1 MLSKTIKTYIE
12 EEMKDTRISLFSD
25 ERVFAEEHGLLPEGT
40 AAEPLDDS
48 VRFHDA
54 LIERVNKETEEL
66 VKTEET
72 PDFLQTPVN
81 FVKQH
86 VDEYLYIDSKWFDII
101 RIDGL
106 SIEVDDV
113 FGHYSVLT
121 GLKQQKKYAN
131 ELKAILTE
139 KLHGEDKVQLMW
151 NDKDGLFDINLSIDK
166 LEGFNE
172 NESLG
177 KNLQLIYHFFFSS
190 LKEMEEKNS
199 NKA

>member
-1 MLSKTIKTYIE
+1 MLTKSIKTYIE
-12 EEMKDTRISLFSD
+12 EEMKDGKIALFSD
-25 ERVFAEEHGLLPEGT
+25 ESEFAQKHALLPEGT
-40 AAEPLDDS
+40 AIELLDDS

-54 LIERVNKETEEL
+54 LIERVDKETEEL

-72 PDFLQTPVN
+72 PAFLETPVN

-86 VDEYLYIDSKWFDII
+86 VNEFLYIDSKWFDII

-106 SIEVDDV
+106 TIEVDDV

-121 GLKQQKKYAN
+121 GLKQQKKNAV
-131 ELKAILTE
+131 ELKSILAD

-151 NDKDGLFDINLSIDK
+151 NDKDGLFDVNLSIDK
-166 LEGFNE
+166 LDGFNE

-177 KNLQLIYHFFFSS
+177 RNLQLIYHFFFAV
-190 LKEMEEKNS
+190 LQELEAKN
-199 NKA
+199 

>member
-12 EEMKDTRISLFSD
+12 EEMKDGKIALFSD
-25 ERVFAEEHGLLPEGT
+25 ERIFAQEHGILPEGT
-40 AAEPLDDS
+40 AVEPMDDS

-66 VKTEET
+66 VQTEET
-72 PDFLQTPVN
+72 PAFLDTPVN

-86 VDEYLYIDSKWFDII
+86 VNEFLYIDSNWFDII
-101 RIDGL
+101 SIDGL
-106 SIEVDDV
+106 TIEVDDV

-121 GLKQQKKYAN
+121 GLKVQKKRGG
-131 ELKAILTE
+131 ELKAAFAE

-151 NDKDGLFDINLSIDK
+151 NDKDGLFDVNLSIDK
-166 LEGFNE
+166 LDGFNE

-177 KNLQLIYHFFFSS
+177 KNLQLIYHFFFASIRE
-190 LKEMEEKNS
+190 LETKN
-199 NKA
+199 